1 MPGGQGLEQEG
12 GGRGKQQPGADSG
25 LEVNIIPPSFF
36 GRGMILMG
44 VYRCITSTD
53 GTSKS
58 PWGPLDEAGV
68 Q

>member
-44 VYRCITSTD
+44 VGYGLGGI
-53 GTSKS
+53 GGG
-58 PWGPLDEAGV
+58 WFL
-68 Q
+68 

>member
-44 VYRCITSTD
+44 VS
-53 GTSKS
+53 
-58 PWGPLDEAGV
+58 
-68 Q
+68 